1 MLTSATTPPTENPGW
16 RRCFASRAMTLGL
29 FLPIESTHRAT
40 PALLDQER
48 LVRRAE
54 ELGFSALWFRDIPLR
69 DPRFGDVGQVFDV
82 FVYLA
87 WMAAQTS
94 QIALATGAIA
104 LPLYHPLHVA
114 KAAASIDQL
123 SRGRLVLGVAAGDRP
138 VEFPAFGRDRAAAA
152 GDVRAALD
160 VIRRALD
167 GATSIDSPFGVLRD
181 ADVVPRP
188 VARGLPIVV
197 AGGAGQTLDWIAANS
212 DGWITWPRPPDRQA
226 EAIAAWRA
234 AVERAT
240 PGRPKPF
247 AQALFL
253 DLASDPTLPA
263 WPIHLGYRIGRRALL
278 AELERLEALGVAHVA
293 LNLTSGRRPAGDVL
307 EELAE
312 IVSRFS
318 PAPALPTA

>member
-1 MLTSATTPPTENPGW
+1 MLTTTTTPPTENPGW
-16 RRCFASRAMTLGL
+16 RRCFASRTLTLGL
-29 FLPIESTHRAT
+29 FLPLASPRSA
-40 PALLDQER
+40 PALVDQEQ
-48 LVRRAE
+48 LARRAE
-54 ELGFSALWFRDIPLR
+54 KLGFSALWFRDIPLR
-69 DPRFGDVGQVFDV
+69 DPQFGDVGQVFDV

-87 WMAAQTS
+87 WMAAHTS

-104 LPLYHPLHVA
+104 LPLHHPLHVA

-152 GDVRAALD
+152 ADVRAALEM
-160 VIRRALD
+160 IERALA
-167 GATSIDSPFGVLRD
+167 GETAIDSPFGIVRG

-188 VARGLPIVV
+188 VARGLPLVV
-197 AGGAGQTLDWIAANS
+197 AGMAGQTLDWIAARA
-212 DGWITWPRPPDRQA
+212 DAWITWPRTADRQA
-226 EAIAAWRA
+226 EVIAAWRA

-240 PGRPKPF
+240 PGATKPF

-253 DLASDPTLPA
+253 DLASDPALPA

-278 AELERLEALGVAHVA
+278 AELERLEAMGVAHVA
-293 LNLTSGRRPAGDVL
+293 LNLTPGRRPASDVL

-312 IVSRFS
+312 IATRFA
-318 PAPALPTA
+318 PAPPAPTA

>member
-1 MLTSATTPPTENPGW
+1 MLTSASTPPTENAGW
-16 RRCFASRAMTLGL
+16 RRCFASRTLTLGL
-29 FLPIESTHRAT
+29 FLPLASPRSA
-40 PALLDQER
+40 PVLVDQER
-48 LVRRAE
+48 LARRAE

-69 DPRFGDVGQVFDV
+69 DPQFGDVGQVFDV

-87 WMAAQTS
+87 WMAAHTS

-104 LPLYHPLHVA
+104 LPLHHPLHVA

-123 SRGRLVLGVAAGDRP
+123 SRGRLVLGIAAGDRP
-138 VEFPAFGRDRAAAA
+138 LEFPAFGRDRAAAA
-152 GDVRAALD
+152 DDVRAALD

-167 GATSIDSPFGVLRD
+167 GETAIDSRFGVLRG

-197 AGGAGQTLDWIAANS
+197 AGNAGQTLDWIAMHG
-212 DGWITWPRPPDRQA
+212 DGWITWPRTPDRQA
-226 EAIAAWRA
+226 EMIAAWRA

-240 PGRPKPF
+240 PGAVKPF
-247 AQALFL
+247 AQALFV
-253 DLASDPTLPA
+253 DLASDPALPA

-278 AELERLEALGVAHVA
+278 AELERLEAMGVAHVA
-293 LNLTSGRRPAGDVL
+293 LNLTPGRRPASDVL

-312 IVSRFS
+312 LVTRFA
-318 PAPALPTA
+318 PAPPLPTA